1 MTSEKY
7 LDLWQGMVEQSETS
21 IHYWMHGPIVE
32 LTEDLSRRMKQQKIS
47 RAELARRMGTSRA
60 YITKL
65 LSGDA
70 NFTLQTMV
78 KLALAVGG
86 VLHLHISDKDVVT
99 RWQDR
104 PVGGLQEE
112 TDEGDAEESAAEEAE
127 PRQRK
132 RARGSAA
139 V

>member
-112 TDEGDAEESAAEEAE
+112 ADEGDAEEGAAEEAE
-127 PRQRK
+127 PKQRK

>member
-112 TDEGDAEESAAEEAE
+112 TDEGDAEESTAEEAE

>member
-7 LDLWQGMVEQSETS
+7 LDLWQGMVERSETS

-32 LTEDLSRRMKQQKIS
+32 LTEDLSRRMKEQKIS

-86 VLHLHISDKDVVT
+86 VLHLHISDKDVAT

-104 PVGGLQEE
+104 SLDDPLEE
-112 TDEGDAEESAAEEAE
+112 AEEADAEEGAAEEPE
-127 PRQRK
+127 PKQRK

-139 V
+139 L

>member
-7 LDLWQGMVEQSETS
+7 LDLWQGLVEQSETS
-21 IHYWMHGPIVE
+21 IHYWMHGPVVE
-32 LTEDLSRRMKQQKIS
+32 LTEDLSRRMKEQKIS

-86 VLHLHISDKDVVT
+86 VLHLHISDKDVAT
-99 RWQDR
+99 RWQDKALEE
-104 PVGGLQEE
+104 PQAEAEE
-112 TDEGDAEESAAEEAE
+112 TDGEEHAAGQAE
-127 PRQRK
+127 PGKRQK
-132 RARGSAA
+132 GRGSA
-139 V
+139 VG

>member
-1 MTSEKY
+1 MTSDKY

-86 VLHLHISDKDVVT
+86 VLHLHISDKDAVT
-99 RWQDR
+99 RWHDR
-104 PVGGLQEE
+104 PVGSPQEE
-112 TDEGDAEESAAEEAE
+112 AEEIDAGESAADEPE

-132 RARGSAA
+132 KARGSA
-139 V
+139 VV